1 MWVKRTQE
9 EITTAKKRR
18 RRGRIQQAM
27 FLGVGF
33 GLLTTFIRGGGRS
46 GRPLSIVPLEDV
58 PRQLPFSV
66 FLGFVAGLI
75 FYCFPGDSGKNVVCP
90 KCGKVESKHSQPQCS
105 CGGHFEDGETMKWV

>member
-58 PRQLPFSV
+58 PRQLPFSL
-66 FLGFVAGLI
+66 FLGFVGGLI